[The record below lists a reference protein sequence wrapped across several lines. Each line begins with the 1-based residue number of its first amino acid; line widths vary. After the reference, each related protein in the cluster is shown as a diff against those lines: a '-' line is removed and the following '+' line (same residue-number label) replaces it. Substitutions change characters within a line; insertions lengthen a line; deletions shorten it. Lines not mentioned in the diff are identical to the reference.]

1 MIDQII
7 SHLRSL
13 VPPSSNGDKRLRAW
27 RINVCLSLFVIG
39 TVLAFHI
46 AASKGALAYMGIPA
60 VSRAD
65 ELQQVN
71 QTVRAILKAIYLPQ
85 IRAKIRQRCDTPYP
99 QDREKLNREID
110 YLLAEYKRGN
120 GTEFL
125 TPGCDEV

>member
-7 SHLRSL
+7 SHVRSL
-13 VPPSSNGDKRLRAW
+13 VPPSANGDKRLRAW

-39 TVLAFHI
+39 AVLAFHI

-71 QTVRAILKAIYLPQ
+71 QTVRVILKAIYLPQ
-85 IRAKIRQRCDTPYP
+85 ISAKIRARCDTPYP
-99 QDREKLNREID
+99 ADREKLNREID
-110 YLLAEYKRGN
+110 YLLAEYQSGH
-120 GTEFL
+120 GEEFR